1 MTIDTERADHLREF
15 SFLMEHYVE
24 SAFIKQIT
32 IVFLYLDLTLISVVE
47 ANEEGA
53 RGYLATLPVKWH
65 RSPPIPPDF
74 GIISLFPYS
83 A

>member
-1 MTIDTERADHLREF
+1 
-15 SFLMEHYVE
+15 MEHYVE

-47 ANEEGA
+47 AKEAGA
-53 RGYLATLPVKWH
+53 RGYMATLPAQWH

-74 GIISLFPYS
+74 GIISLFSYS